1 MLSDNIETKSMLPV
15 ETLLQGGKYRIER
28 YLSSGGFGNTYVANI
43 VEFDEEVAIKEFYMK
58 GVNER
63 DEGSVT
69 VTVGV
74 KSNTKQFT
82 EQREKFKKEAR
93 RLRKLKHE
101 HIVPV
106 HDLFEENGTAYYV
119 MDLICGESVADK
131 MKRIGQP
138 LGEQEVLSILNQVL
152 DALSVVHKQGMYHL
166 DIKPANIMLESS
178 GNVQLIDFGASK
190 QMHAGEG
197 VSLFTSS
204 AMTYTPGY
212 APLEQQEQS
221 AKNLGP
227 WTDIYALGATL
238 YKMLTNQ
245 MPPTASE
252 LLIAREPLNYP
263 ATVSQRMCQ
272 LIEWMMQPRF
282 DERPQ
287 SVDAVRQFL
296 AIPQPTE
303 EQTQPVSSM
312 PEEEKTEVL
321 DKPRPKLDN
330 KQISKPELLS
340 GEKPND
346 ISKQKVKKSSGKI
359 LWWVI
364 GIVIAAIATI
374 VVTFL
379 LLKGPDWKWQGDFCE
394 DLARVKDSNDKYGF
408 IDTTGKVVIPCQW
421 KDAENFSGGLARVK
435 DSNNRYGFID
445 TTGKMV
451 IPCQWESA
459 GPFCEGLAA
468 IYGDSEKWGYI
479 DKTGKVVIPCQW
491 RSAGAFHEGLAIVL
505 DANFWYGFIDTTGR
519 IVIPCQWSIAEPF
532 CEGLAK
538 VMDANYNCGYID
550 KTGTLV
556 IPCQW
561 KSAQSFSEG
570 LAVVKDANYNCGYVD
585 KTGKVVIPCQ
595 WRSAESFHKGQAKVQ
610 DNNLKNYY
618 IDKTG
623 KVVSSSF
630 SMIN

>member
-1 MLSDNIETKSMLPV
+1 MKYIETNSMLPV
-15 ETLLQGGKYRIER
+15 GTLLQSGKYRIER

-245 MPPTASE
+245 TPPTASE
-252 LLIAREPLNYP
+252 LLIAREPLSYP
-263 ATVSQRMCQ
+263 ATVSSKMRQ
-272 LIEWMMQPRF
+272 LIEWMMRPRF

-287 SVDAVRQFL
+287 SINEVKQFL
-296 AIPQPTE
+296 INAFKPVT
-303 EQTQPVSSM
+303 PVSST
-312 PEEEKTEVL
+312 PIAPPISTPATPTVNEETEIITP
-321 DKPRPKLDN
+321 KPIDDETKLTEEPC
-330 KQISKPELLS
+330 ISEAL
-340 GEKPND
+340 
-346 ISKQKVKKSSGKI
+346 
-359 LWWVI
+359 
-364 GIVIAAIATI
+364 
-374 VVTFL
+374 
-379 LLKGPDWKWQGDFCE
+379 
-394 DLARVKDSNDKYGF
+394 KDSVIKHIKQSKTYLF
-408 IDTTGKVVIPCQW
+408 IGVC
-421 KDAENFSGGLARVK
+421 L
-435 DSNNRYGFID
+435 
-445 TTGKMV
+445 
-451 IPCQWESA
+451 
-459 GPFCEGLAA
+459 
-468 IYGDSEKWGYI
+468 
-479 DKTGKVVIPCQW
+479 
-491 RSAGAFHEGLAIVL
+491 IVL
-505 DANFWYGFIDTTGR
+505 ITFSIFSLFSSKGDTDTA
-519 IVIPCQWSIAEPF
+519 SSFDEPIF
-532 CEGLAK
+532 NSNTNN
-538 VMDANYNCGYID
+538 VDSYNSY
-550 KTGTLV
+550 
-556 IPCQW
+556 
-561 KSAQSFSEG
+561 
-570 LAVVKDANYNCGYVD
+570 
-585 KTGKVVIPCQ
+585 
-595 WRSAESFHKGQAKVQ
+595 
-610 DNNLKNYY
+610 LKN
-618 IDKTG
+618 IAIKKNPETISLDENTKRAMKTDFQSVISCG
-623 KVVSSSF
+623 KQYDEIEKRNKANNKSMREIIEEDRKQRSIESYQNAADEFEKENDRYARSF
-630 SMIN
+630 ESRDGF

>member
-1 MLSDNIETKSMLPV
+1 MLPV
-15 ETLLQGGKYRIER
+15 GTLLQSGKYRIER

-197 VSLFTSS
+197 MSLFTSS

-287 SVDAVRQFL
+287 SVAEVMKSLNSLNSAPSPKERKVDTPRVEEETEIVTKKPKDEKTEISPNPPSVTPSP
-296 AIPQPTE
+296 AIPQDNPVAEEKKKPVALYAGIGMAAVAIIALAVFFLLPRSNETITVNGVSFVMVGVEGGTFTMGATSEQGEKNEKPAHQVTLSTFSIGETEVTQELWQAVMGSNPSNFKGAKRPVENVSWEDCQTFIIKLNQLTGKNFRLPTE
-303 EQTQPVSSM
+303 AEWEYAARGGNRSKGYKYAGSNIIDDVAWDIYNSGRQTHDVGTKRANELGLYDMAGNVEEWCGDWYDGYSSGSQTNPKGPSSSPGRVRRGGSSNDNAVDCRVSS
-312 PEEEKTEVL
+312 
-321 DKPRPKLDN
+321 R
-330 KQISKPELLS
+330 
-340 GEKPND
+340 
-346 ISKQKVKKSSGKI
+346 
-359 LWWVI
+359 
-364 GIVIAAIATI
+364 
-374 VVTFL
+374 F
-379 LLKGPDWKWQGDFCE
+379 
-394 DLARVKDSNDKYGF
+394 
-408 IDTTGKVVIPCQW
+408 
-421 KDAENFSGGLARVK
+421 
-435 DSNNRYGFID
+435 
-445 TTGKMV
+445 
-451 IPCQWESA
+451 
-459 GPFCEGLAA
+459 
-468 IYGDSEKWGYI
+468 
-479 DKTGKVVIPCQW
+479 
-491 RSAGAFHEGLAIVL
+491 
-505 DANFWYGFIDTTGR
+505 
-519 IVIPCQWSIAEPF
+519 
-532 CEGLAK
+532 
-538 VMDANYNCGYID
+538 
-550 KTGTLV
+550 
-556 IPCQW
+556 
-561 KSAQSFSEG
+561 
-570 LAVVKDANYNCGYVD
+570 
-585 KTGKVVIPCQ
+585 
-595 WRSAESFHKGQAKVQ
+595 
-610 DNNLKNYY
+610 YY
-618 IDKTG
+618 
-623 KVVSSSF
+623 SSSYRAGYLGLRLAL
-630 SMIN
+630 